1 MLRVGTDCSG
11 LDAVHTALQQSDIQF
26 TYEFASDICPVVR
39 RLLADAPNPPARIY
53 SDIREPRDP
62 PTVDLYVA
70 GPPCQSYSRLA
81 LQARGLQ
88 DARGTVFLSVLD
100 YIRSR
105 RPGVFVLENVANI
118 LTRDGGA
125 TWAVI
130 WPEICDI
137 PGYVVEYRVLS
148 PHQFGWPQRRK
159 RLFIVG
165 RAAGS
170 PPFDWPEPD
179 DARRAPDLST
189 VLLSRAE
196 ALRLRP
202 SCGRALAPGYARS
215 LKAIELQAKS
225 RSYDLRRHRFI
236 VMLGQSPAFDNLGE
250 PDVAPTM
257 TSHTENAYVPHQR
270 RFLCAEET
278 LLLQGFPI
286 DHPASRLPARKM
298 RLLTGNSIH
307 VGLLRLLIGK
317 VVGERRAP
325 ARRAQAP
332 RSARRRRPERR
343 SARTRLDF

>member
-11 LDAVHTALQQSDIQF
+11 LDAVHTALQQSGIQF
-26 TYEFASDICPVVR
+26 AYEFASDICPVVR
-39 RLLADAPNPPARIY
+39 RLLAESDNPPARIY

-81 LQARGLQ
+81 LQASGLQ

-159 RLFIVG
+159 RLFLVG

-170 PPFDWPEPD
+170 PPFEWPEPD
-179 DARRAPDLST
+179 DARRAPDLSE

-215 LKAIELQAKS
+215 LKAIELQAQA
-225 RSYDLRRHRFI
+225 RSYDLRKHRFI
-236 VMLGQSPAFDNLGE
+236 VMLGQ
-250 PDVAPTM
+250 
-257 TSHTENAYVPHQR
+257 
-270 RFLCAEET
+270 
-278 LLLQGFPI
+278 
-286 DHPASRLPARKM
+286 
-298 RLLTGNSIH
+298 
-307 VGLLRLLIGK
+307 
-317 VVGERRAP
+317 
-325 ARRAQAP
+325 
-332 RSARRRRPERR
+332 
-343 SARTRLDF
+343 